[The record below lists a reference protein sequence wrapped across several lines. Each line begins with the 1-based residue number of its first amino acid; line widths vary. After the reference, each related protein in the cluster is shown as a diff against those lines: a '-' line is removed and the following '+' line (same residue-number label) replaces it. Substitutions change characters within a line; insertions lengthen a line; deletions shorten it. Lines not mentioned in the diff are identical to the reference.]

1 VVYLFSLAVSIV
13 VAWLICRDNSILSVK
28 DEPDER
34 SLHSRP
40 TPRLGGLAILAGS
53 AAGWSWLVY
62 QNGLPEVFIYISGA
76 ALLVAVISLADDFLT
91 LSQAGRFV
99 VHLLASAAVIYATVY
114 AAAGIGM
121 LLFYLIATLW
131 LINLYNF
138 MDGMDGFSGGMAAI
152 GFAALAV
159 AAQFSQKLVM
169 AEFMAVIAVAACGFL
184 LFNFPPA
191 RMFMGDVGSA
201 TIGFLVAAF
210 SLWGVRDAV
219 FPIWLPLL
227 VFSPFI
233 VDASLTILRRAI
245 NREKIWLPH
254 RKHFYQRLVLNG
266 WSHRRTV
273 LCEYVLMLA
282 CAGSALLMQRYDLA
296 VPGLAVWAVIY
307 SLLAILVERKVR
319 DKIPFCKEKE
329 KNNPQSPTGCG

>member
-1 VVYLFSLAVSIV
+1 
-13 VAWLICRDNSILSVK
+13 
-28 DEPDER
+28 
-34 SLHSRP
+34 
-40 TPRLGGLAILAGS
+40 
-53 AAGWSWLVY
+53 
-62 QNGLPEVFIYISGA
+62 
-76 ALLVAVISLADDFLT
+76 
-91 LSQAGRFV
+91 
-99 VHLLASAAVIYATVY
+99 
-114 AAAGIGM
+114 M

-152 GFAALAV
+152 GFAALTV
-159 AAQFSQKLVM
+159 AAHFSQKPVM
-169 AEFMAVIAVAACGFL
+169 AEFMAVIAVAATGFL

-266 WSHRRTV
+266 WSHRKTV

-282 CAGSALLMQRYDLA
+282 CSVSALFIWRYDLA
-296 VPGLAVWAVIY
+296 LPGLSAWAFIYAV
-307 SLLAILVERKVR
+307 LALLVERKVR
-319 DKIPFCKEKE
+319 EKVPF
-329 KNNPQSPTGCG
+329 